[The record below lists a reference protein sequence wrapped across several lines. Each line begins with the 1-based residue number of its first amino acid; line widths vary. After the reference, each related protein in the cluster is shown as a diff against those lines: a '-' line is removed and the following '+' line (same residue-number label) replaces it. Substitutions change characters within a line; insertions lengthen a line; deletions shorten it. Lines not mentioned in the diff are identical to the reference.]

1 MKEIRH
7 EEAFYGRADH
17 WIPAGGEASL
27 PVKELCRRHGFSEAS
42 YYLRRS
48 KFGGRSVWSFIR
60 YSPRPGGGFELE
72 QVAVLN
78 QNE

>member
-1 MKEIRH
+1 
-7 EEAFYGRADH
+7 
-17 WIPAGGEASL
+17 L